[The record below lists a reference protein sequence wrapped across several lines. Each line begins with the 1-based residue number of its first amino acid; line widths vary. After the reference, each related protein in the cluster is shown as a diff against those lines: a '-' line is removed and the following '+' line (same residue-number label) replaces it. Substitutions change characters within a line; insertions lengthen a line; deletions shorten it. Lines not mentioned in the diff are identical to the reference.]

1 MSSIDDR
8 SDGKNPGGEISDDM
22 VAKVGTAAAQVA
34 EIKQAFAERL
44 QTLASQEDKDELEE
58 EAATAAV
65 EAIVEQ
71 GLSVD
76 EFNYV
81 VSAAEGDPVLERR
94 LLAAVRAA
102 Y

>member
-1 MSSIDDR
+1 MSIDDR
-8 SDGKNPGGEISDDM
+8 SDGKNPGGEISDDI

-34 EIKQAFAERL
+34 EIKQAFAERVQKL
-44 QTLASQEDKDELEE
+44 VNQEDKDELEE

-81 VSAAEGDPVLERR
+81 VSAAEGDPILERR